1 MEAKLENPTPNV
13 SRTFSESILKL
24 FNESKTVNLTI
35 ANGDL
40 EGTNGT
46 TTVTS
51 ITISNTYLEKA
62 TQLSIARTMIHE
74 MIHAY
79 LNVKYS
85 SPLLFDPDNGYDFR
99 LKMDKYAIDNGIA
112 NINSNEF
119 HHEFMGQYIDAMAA
133 SLLIW
138 DEKYGSRTNLG
149 WEYYRSMAFGGLVY
163 VKKDAKG
170 NAILDDAGNPIYED
184 TDSFKSLVPNKSD
197 REKIND
203 ILKNEQYGNR
213 NAKGKKC

>member
-1 MEAKLENPTPNV
+1 
-13 SRTFSESILKL
+13 
-24 FNESKTVNLTI
+24 
-35 ANGDL
+35 
-40 EGTNGT
+40 
-46 TTVTS
+46 
-51 ITISNTYLEKA
+51 
-62 TQLSIARTMIHE
+62 
-74 MIHAY
+74 
-79 LNVKYS
+79 
-85 SPLLFDPDNGYDFR
+85 
-99 LKMDKYAIDNGIA
+99 
-112 NINSNEF
+112 
-119 HHEFMGQYIDAMAA
+119 DAMAA

-184 TDSFKSLVPNKSD
+184 TNSFKSLVPNKSD